1 MSQRRV
7 PKLVEEYAG
16 NGGGHEGGGQAPR
29 DPMAGGLAHKD
40 QDRRNNCKLNSK
52 VNRVGRLRK

>member
-7 PKLVEEYAG
+7 PKLVEENAG

-29 DPMAGGLAHKD
+29 DPMPGGLTHKD

-52 VNRVGRLRK
+52 VN